1 MDRAVSRVAFAVL
14 TVTTLVASACSLL
27 TLLTPD
33 PEEATLQFVIDDH
46 QGELLTWDG
55 ELVQLHQSLEDSVG
69 LAGLEI
75 EVSGIGPAG
84 TYTYTAADFR
94 RGFEPPSMLTEEID
108 VPVSG
113 EVRVV
118 VRVRQDDEVVVEGAV
133 SWDLAPNIAW
143 WMLISRAQ
151 YPPNDP
157 GIGIVYDAENIGCL
171 DHLGCWRRWRFPIRA
186 DAANYQSEA
195 LWLRVSRPEILWC
208 LRDGTCVI

>member
-1 MDRAVSRVAFAVL
+1 MRRRERVAFAGQPLVIIA
-14 TVTTLVASACSLL
+14 VTACSLL
-27 TLLTPD
+27 RPE
-33 PEEATLQFVIDDH
+33 PEEATLHFVIDPH
-46 QGELLTWDG
+46 QGEVLTWDG
-55 ELVQLHQSLEDSVG
+55 ELVQLHQSLEDPVG
-69 LAGLEI
+69 LAGIEI
-75 EVSGIGPAG
+75 EVSGIGPPG
-84 TYTYTAADFR
+84 MYTYTAADFLH
-94 RGFEPPSMLTEEID
+94 GWDGLILTEKID

-195 LWLRVSRPEILWC
+195 LWLTVSRPEILWC